1 MFLECGLEQ
10 GDTPWSCLASAD
22 LRILHT
28 RGGDKFSGNIT
39 HIFSNKER
47 RRYISWADG
56 HIITN
61 DSVTFEVKISAEA
74 PLGVCWD
81 SKKQPSLKRQLDTE
95 RIKSNKLWKR
105 PRVLIDENSKFHR
118 TSKAQELKV
127 KIQQKE
133 SENVILKNKLE
144 QKNKEVQLQKE
155 IFEIEKEEIEADLE
169 DIEARFE
176 SEKKAMEL
184 MKKELKARVEADRKK
199 IELIIKTI
207 REQKEKIQTC

>member
-74 PLGVCWD
+74 PRGVCWD
-81 SKKQPSLKRQLDTE
+81 SKKQPSLKRPLDTE
-95 RIKSNKLWKR
+95 RIKSNKMWKR
-105 PRVLIDENSKFHR
+105 PRVLNDENNK
-118 TSKAQELKV
+118 LV

-144 QKNKEVQLQKE
+144 QKNKENQLQKE
-155 IFEIEKEEIEADLE
+155 IFEIEK
-169 DIEARFE
+169 RTR
-176 SEKKAMEL
+176 S
-184 MKKELKARVEADRKK
+184 
-199 IELIIKTI
+199 LI
-207 REQKEKIQTC
+207 

>member
-47 RRYISWADG
+47 TYISWADG

-95 RIKSNKLWKR
+95 RIESNKLWKR
-105 PRVLIDENSKFHR
+105 PRVRNDENNKLDR
-118 TSKAQELKV
+118 TVQELKV
-127 KIQQKE
+127 KIQKM
-133 SENVILKNKLE
+133 S
-144 QKNKEVQLQKE
+144 
-155 IFEIEKEEIEADLE
+155 F
-169 DIEARFE
+169 
-176 SEKKAMEL
+176 
-184 MKKELKARVEADRKK
+184 
-199 IELIIKTI
+199 
-207 REQKEKIQTC
+207 